1 MQKRRYVCDGNY
13 EEYVS
18 IIVIFI
24 VIITKILTNKNFL
37 GDCTFYTY
45 VTDQLLELSKIN
57 LINFNLNKYILTRE
71 KILLNIIKQ

>member
-24 VIITKILTNKNFL
+24 VIITKILTNKNFP
-37 GDCTFYTY
+37 GDRTFYTK

-57 LINFNLNKYILTRE
+57 LNKHILTRG
-71 KILLNIIKQ
+71 KMLLNIIKQ